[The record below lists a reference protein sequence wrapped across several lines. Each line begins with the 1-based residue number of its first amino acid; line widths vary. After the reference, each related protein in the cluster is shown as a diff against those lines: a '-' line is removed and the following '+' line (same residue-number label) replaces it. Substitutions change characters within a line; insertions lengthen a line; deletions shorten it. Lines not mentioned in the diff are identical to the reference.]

1 MKKRVSAA
9 SVFLTCVL
17 LLNLVSCIKNDS
29 EQKPVVD
36 KCSGQAGPMFTAVKT
51 LITQRCVSCH
61 NSTRANGGMN
71 FTVDCNIINAQ
82 ANIKSAAVD
91 LGYMPPT
98 GPLPQADK
106 DKITSWIKA
115 GGAITN

>member
-1 MKKRVSAA
+1 MTKRVGAA
-9 SVFLTCVL
+9 SVFLSCFL
-17 LLNLVSCIKNDS
+17 LLNLVSCFKNDAV
-29 EQKPVVD
+29 QPPVVD
-36 KCSGQAGPMFTAVKT
+36 KCSGQAGPMFTAVKI
-51 LITQRCVSCH
+51 LITQKCIGCH

-71 FTVDCNIINAQ
+71 FSVDCNIINAQ

-91 LGYMPPT
+91 LGYMPPQ

-106 DKITSWIKA
+106 DKITNWIKA